1 MLRAASWAF
10 VVLAASAATSRGEYV
25 VTFAQVGTDVV
36 ATGTGTLDLTTLL
49 GEPSPSFT
57 PDVIAALGVVA
68 IGPQPN
74 SFVGYPG
81 ISGPTSIGP
90 GPAVTHDADSSTG
103 DRVTVDGHHAM
114 LQVFAGYVSGAT
126 LFGTDTWDN
135 TTIGGLGLAAGTYTW
150 TWGTGTPHA
159 DSFVVI
165 VPDVTAAPA
174 PGGAVLAGT
183 ALGLVGFAAGIRRRL
198 PVVAA

>member
-10 VVLAASAATSRGEYV
+10 VALAATAATSRGEYI

-36 ATGTGTLDLTTLL
+36 ATGSGTLDLTTLVSGPIIPL
-49 GEPSPSFT
+49 PARVNAGN
-57 PDVIAALGVVA
+57 AVVS
-68 IGPQPN
+68 IGPEPG
-74 SFVGYPG
+74 SLLSYDG
-81 ISGPTSIGP
+81 ISGPASIGP
-90 GPAVTHDADSSTG
+90 GPAMRIDVDSSTG
-103 DRVTVDGHHAM
+103 DRVTVDGSFQE
-114 LQVFAGYVSGAT
+114 LEVFEGYVSGAT

-135 TTIGGLGLAAGTYTW
+135 TTFSGLGLAAGTYTW
-150 TWGTGTPHA
+150 TWGDGTAHA

-183 ALGLVGFAAGIRRRL
+183 ALGLVGFAAGIRRRFPL
-198 PVVAA
+198 AAA